1 MVLEAGA
8 NMPRVQVSDDSG
20 ETLDTGE
27 FLGKTLVLWFYPKDA
42 TPG

>member
-1 MVLEAGA
+1 MLEAGA
-8 NMPRVQVSDDSG
+8 AMPRIQ
-20 ETLDTGE
+20 TLDDAGSSVNTGD